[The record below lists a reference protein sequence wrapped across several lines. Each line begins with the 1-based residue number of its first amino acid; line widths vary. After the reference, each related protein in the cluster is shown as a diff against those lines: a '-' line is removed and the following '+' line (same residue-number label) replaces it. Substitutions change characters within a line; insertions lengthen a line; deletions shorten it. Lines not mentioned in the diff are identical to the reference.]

1 MTTLVKRTVFG
12 AIYVAIIVLAC
23 LVGVPYCFG
32 AIFLTLS
39 VMSVH
44 EFCHITHTPLLQTI
58 CSMLLTACL
67 FCLGWEMNA
76 MVKIE
81 PTVIFSL
88 LYIIIL
94 IISIVTVLFQQE
106 TKALEVWGNLLIGQL
121 FIAFPFFLMNI
132 LITKPYLL
140 LALFIVI
147 WINDT
152 GAYCVGSLIGKH
164 KMIPRVS
171 PGKTWEG
178 LVGGI
183 VFGMAAGYLLFAD
196 PLHWTGLNYGV
207 WESLILSF
215 VIVVFG
221 TLGDLIE
228 SLIKRNLGIKDSG
241 NVLPGHG
248 GFLDRFDSVLL
259 ATVAMSLTL
268 LIFKGMF

>member
-23 LVGVPYCFG
+23 LVGVPYFFG

-58 CSMLLTACL
+58 YSMLLTACL

-81 PTVIFSL
+81 PTVIFCL

-106 TKALEVWGNLLIGQL
+106 VKALEVCGNLLIGQL
-121 FIAFPFFLMNI
+121 FIAFPFFLMNF
-132 LITKPYLL
+132 LITTPYLL

-183 VFGMAAGYLLFAD
+183 VFGMAASYLLFAD
-196 PLHWTGLNYGV
+196 TLHWTGLNYGV

-228 SLIKRNLGIKDSG
+228 SLMKRNLGIKDSG
-241 NVLPGHG
+241 NILPGHG

-268 LIFKGMF
+268 LIFKIF